1 MPDTSRWR
9 SAAGAGLMAL
19 GALVG
24 LSLVSGGSV
33 GDGSGVPAPRQERTT
48 VDEAEHDGPSPVGRS
63 ARTVPDAYGG
73 TGVIRPAKTTRR

>member
-33 GDGSGVPAPRQERTT
+33 GDGSGVHAPHQEQTT
-48 VDEAEHDGPSPVGRS
+48 VDEAEHGSPSPAGRS
-63 ARTVPDAYGG
+63 ARTGPDAFGG
-73 TGVIRPAKTTRR
+73 TGVIRPATSTRH